1 MKQADE
7 LPNQLSDQQKNI
19 NDDSAQTGAGLSHIA
34 ALLRQHQGDSVRGA
48 IPPVDQWNP
57 TFCGKMNL
65 TVKSNGE
72 WWHEGSKINRDALIK
87 LFASVLWRE
96 DSNYFLKTPVEK
108 IQIEVEDAPL
118 LVTHIEEVT
127 SDGKRYLT
135 CMTQTGDVVVIDEQH
150 PVFLRDYQGELRP
163 YINVR
168 WDLDALIHRNAFY
181 HLLDSGEFVEQNGS
195 TVVSLSSGDFKFNL
209 GDPEPSL

>member
-7 LPNQLSDQQKNI
+7 LPNQLSDQQKNLN
-19 NDDSAQTGAGLSHIA
+19 NDSTQTGSSLSHIV
-34 ALLRQHQGDSVRGA
+34 ALLRQHQGDSARA

-57 TFCGKMNL
+57 QFCGKMNL

-72 WWHEGSKINRDALIK
+72 WWHEGSKINREAMIK
-87 LFASVLWRE
+87 LFASVLWCE
-96 DSNYFLKTPVEK
+96 NGSYFLKTPVEK

-118 LVTHIEEVT
+118 LVTQIEKVE
-127 SDGKRYLT
+127 SEGKNYLT
-135 CMTQTGDVVVIDEQH
+135 CVTQTGDVVVINEQH

-181 HLLDSGEFVEQNGS
+181 HLLDSGEFVEQNGIT
-195 TVVSLSSGDFKFNL
+195 TVTLTSGDFMFNL
-209 GDPEPSL
+209 GEPELGS

>member
-96 DSNYFLKTPVEK
+96 DGNYFLKTPVEK

-195 TVVSLSSGDFKFNL
+195 TVVKLTSGDFEFNL
-209 GDPEPSL
+209 GEHELGK

>member
-34 ALLRQHQGDSVRGA
+34 ALLRQHQGDSVRA

-96 DSNYFLKTPVEK
+96 DGNYFLKTPVEK

>member
-7 LPNQLSDQQKNI
+7 LPNQLPDQQKNL
-19 NDDSAQTGAGLSHIA
+19 NDGTTPTRSGLSHIA
-34 ALLRQHQGDSVRGA
+34 ALLRQHQGNGARA

-57 TFCGKMNL
+57 QFCGTMNL

-72 WWHEGSKINRDALIK
+72 WWHEGSKINRDAMIK
-87 LFASVLWRE
+87 LFASVLWCE
-96 DSNYFLKTPVEK
+96 SGNYFLKTPVEK

-118 LVTHIEEVT
+118 LVTHIEEV
-127 SDGKRYLT
+127 SNDGKVYLT
-135 CMTQTGDVVVIDEQH
+135 CVTQTGDVIVIDEQH

-195 TVVSLSSGDFKFNL
+195 TVVKLTSGDFEFNL
-209 GDPEPSL
+209 GEHELGK

>member
-1 MKQADE
+1 MKQIDK
-7 LPNQLSDQQKNI
+7 LPDQQKNL
-19 NDDSAQTGAGLSHIA
+19 NDDSTQTGSGLSHIA
-34 ALLRQHQGDSVRGA
+34 ALLRQHQGDSARS
-48 IPPVDQWNP
+48 IPPVDKWNP
-57 TFCGKMNL
+57 TYCGKMNL

-72 WWHEGSKINRDALIK
+72 WWHEGSKINREAMIK

-96 DSNYFLKTPVEK
+96 NGNYFLKTPVEK

-127 SDGKRYLT
+127 SDAKHYLT
-135 CMTQTGDVVVIDEQH
+135 CVTQTGDVVVIDEQH

-181 HLLDSGEFVEQNGS
+181 HLLDSGEFVEQNGT
-195 TVVSLSSGDFKFNL
+195 TVVTLTSGDFKFNL
-209 GDPEPSL
+209 GEPELSS